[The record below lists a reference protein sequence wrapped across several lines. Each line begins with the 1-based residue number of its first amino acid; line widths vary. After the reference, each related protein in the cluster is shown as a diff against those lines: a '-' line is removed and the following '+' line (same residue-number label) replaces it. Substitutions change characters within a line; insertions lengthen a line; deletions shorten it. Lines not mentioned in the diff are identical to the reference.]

1 MLACAAAAQAAVSF
15 VNFGLPSIGP
25 DLRSHYGLSLPE
37 LGAVLTAALLGSGV
51 TLIGAGVAVDR
62 IGARRATFA
71 GAMLGAAGLAA
82 AAAASSKWVL
92 FVALVVSGLGT
103 SVIPIAG
110 AGALFRVYPATRRAW
125 ALGVR
130 QTAVPLGGTIA
141 ALAMPLLVR
150 LSGVELAFA
159 VAAAGVA
166 VTGGVF
172 ALVPEEEGD
181 VVRAR
186 VERPFRSILHAP
198 GMLRLFLVAAL
209 YIVVLQAIL
218 SYTVPSARDA
228 GLSTFWA
235 SFTYF
240 AVNVA
245 AMVARLVWGK
255 VADRQGGSRRVR
267 TLVETGT
274 VGAIGGLVF
283 AFALHAGPGLV
294 IPAAVL
300 FGFGALGWNALLY
313 VVAGERTAP
322 ELAGRSVATAATVV
336 FLVSAACTPALG
348 ALADNAGWDVF
359 WITTAILAA
368 LGALFASGLRS
379 PDGTIRGGAGALP
392 RRSSGRRK
400 RTAKGKGPRGGDRAF
415 PP

>member
-1 MLACAAAAQAAVSF
+1 VLAAASAAQAAVSF

-51 TLIGAGVAVDR
+51 MLIGAGVAVDR

-71 GAMLGAAGLAA
+71 GSMLAAAGLAA
-82 AAAASSKWVL
+82 AAASESKGLL
-92 FVALVVSGLGT
+92 FAALVVSGVGS

-110 AGALFRVYPATRRAW
+110 AGALFRAYPAARRGW
-125 ALGVR
+125 ALGIR

-141 ALAMPLLVR
+141 ALLMPLLVR
-150 LSGVELAFA
+150 ASGVELAFA
-159 VAAAGVA
+159 VAAGAVA
-166 VTGGVF
+166 VTGTVF
-172 ALVPEEEGD
+172 ALIPEEGAGA
-181 VVRAR
+181 VRPRA
-186 VERPFRSILHAP
+186 ERAFRSILRAP
-198 GMLRLFLVAAL
+198 GMLRLFVVAAL

-218 SYTVPSARDA
+218 SYIVPSAHDA

-240 AVNVA
+240 AVNIT

-267 TLVETGT
+267 TLVETGI

-283 AFALHAGPGLV
+283 ALALHAGAGLA

-313 VVAGERTAP
+313 VVAGERTSP

-336 FLVSAACTPALG
+336 FLVSAACTPLLG
-348 ALADNAGWDVF
+348 ALADHAGWNVF
-359 WITTAILAA
+359 WITTAILSA
-368 LGALFASGLRS
+368 LGALAATGLRTR
-379 PDGTIRGGAGALP
+379 PLP
-392 RRSSGRRK
+392 R
-400 RTAKGKGPRGGDRAF
+400 
-415 PP
+415 

>member
-1 MLACAAAAQAAVSF
+1 VLAAASAAQASVSF

-71 GAMLGAAGLAA
+71 GSMLAAAGLAA
-82 AAAASSKWVL
+82 AAASESKGLL
-92 FVALVVSGLGT
+92 FVALVVSGIGS

-110 AGALFRVYPATRRAW
+110 AGALFRAYPAERRGW

-141 ALAMPLLVR
+141 ALTMPLLVR
-150 LSGVELAFA
+150 ASGVELAFA
-159 VAAAGVA
+159 VAAGAVA
-166 VTGGVF
+166 VTGTVF
-172 ALVPEEEGD
+172 ALVPEEDGA
-181 VVRAR
+181 VVQAR
-186 VERPFRSILHAP
+186 VERAFHSILRAP
-198 GMLRLFLVAAL
+198 GMLRLFVVAAL

-218 SYTVPSARDA
+218 SYTVPSARAA

-240 AVNVA
+240 AVNVT
-245 AMVARLVWGK
+245 AMAARLIWGK
-255 VADRQGGSRRVR
+255 VADRHGGSRRVR
-267 TLVETGT
+267 TLVETGV

-283 AFALHAGPGLV
+283 ALALHSGPGLV
-294 IPAAVL
+294 VPAAVL

-336 FLVSAACTPALG
+336 FLVSALCTPALG
-348 ALADNAGWDVF
+348 ALADHAGWDAF
-359 WITTAILAA
+359 WITTAVLSG
-368 LGALFASGLRS
+368 LGALAAAGLRS
-379 PDGTIRGGAGALP
+379 GAASP
-392 RRSSGRRK
+392 
-400 RTAKGKGPRGGDRAF
+400 
-415 PP
+415 

>member
-1 MLACAAAAQAAVSF
+1 MAVERSPRVVLAAASAAQASVSF

-25 DLRSHYGLSLPE
+25 DLRAHYGLTLPE

-71 GAMLGAAGLAA
+71 GSMLGAAGLAA
-82 AAAASSKWVL
+82 AASASSKWVL

-141 ALAMPLLVR
+141 ALTMPLLAR
-150 LSGVELAFA
+150 ASGVELAFA
-159 VAAAGVA
+159 VAAGAVA
-166 VTGGVF
+166 ITGTIF
-172 ALVPEEEGD
+172 ALIPEEAAGA
-181 VVRAR
+181 VRPR
-186 VERPFRSILHAP
+186 VERAFRSILRAP

-218 SYTVPSARDA
+218 SYTVPSARAA

-240 AVNVA
+240 AVNVT
-245 AMVARLVWGK
+245 AMIARLVWGK

-267 TLVETGT
+267 TLVETGI
-274 VGAIGGLVF
+274 VGTIGGLLF
-283 AFALHAGPGLV
+283 ALALHAGPGLA

-313 VVAGERTAP
+313 VLAGERTAP

-336 FLVSAACTPALG
+336 FLVSAACTPLLG
-348 ALADNAGWDVF
+348 ALADHAGWDVF
-359 WITTAILAA
+359 WITTAVLSG
-368 LGALFASGLRS
+368 LGALAATGLGKPAVS
-379 PDGTIRGGAGALP
+379 PMSKLHTVWSRRGE
-392 RRSSGRRK
+392 
-400 RTAKGKGPRGGDRAF
+400 DR
-415 PP
+415 